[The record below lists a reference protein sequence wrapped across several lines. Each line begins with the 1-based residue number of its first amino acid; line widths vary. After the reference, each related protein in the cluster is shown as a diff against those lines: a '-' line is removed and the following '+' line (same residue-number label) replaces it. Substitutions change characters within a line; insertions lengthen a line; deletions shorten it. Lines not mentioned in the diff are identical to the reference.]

1 MLNRTRHFAKQALN
15 GTTSN
20 KVFKMKDIGKLR
32 EAEALNPQ
40 DDNLL
45 ELLGDYV
52 LSMLRGGIRQ

>member
-1 MLNRTRHFAKQALN
+1 
-15 GTTSN
+15 
-20 KVFKMKDIGKLR
+20 MKNIGKLR

-45 ELLGDYV
+45 KLLGDYV